1 VREMAERVGREAFLR
16 QQQAILQRPDSRPM
30 LPGIQVPT
38 LVAVGEQDI
47 LTPPELAEEM
57 AAAIPGARLAHIAQ
71 AGHLPTME
79 QPDVVNAVLREW
91 LAA

>member
-1 VREMAERVGREAFLR
+1 
-16 QQQAILQRPDSRPM
+16 M
-30 LPGIQVPT
+30 LGGIAVPT

-57 AAAIPGARLAHIAQ
+57 AAAIPGAELARIPM

-79 QPDVVNAVLREW
+79 QPDIVNGLLRQW
-91 LAA
+91 LGRE